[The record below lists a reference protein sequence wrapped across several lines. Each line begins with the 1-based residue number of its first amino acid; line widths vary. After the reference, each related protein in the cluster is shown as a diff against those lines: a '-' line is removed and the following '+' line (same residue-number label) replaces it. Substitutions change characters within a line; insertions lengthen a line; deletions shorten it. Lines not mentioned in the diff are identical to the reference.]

1 MAIKCRL
8 CLGELDQNA
17 LNMFEVEEGKEN
29 SSISV
34 QLLEI
39 FQLEVGFVSQ
49 TRLTEIIYTFQLYY
63 NSFVSPA
70 ATKLTRMAFLH
81 LPAVRGY
88 SGIGEAIQGQDY
100 GIPLLPL
107 QPDRGA

>member
-1 MAIKCRL
+1 MSSSSALYDHHVINYLDCSEIESVAIKCRL

-17 LNMFEVEEGKEN
+17 VNMFDGKDN

-49 TRLTEIIYTFQLYY
+49 QRAPENKCINILF
-63 NSFVSPA
+63 
-70 ATKLTRMAFLH
+70 M
-81 LPAVRGY
+81 Y
-88 SGIGEAIQGQDY
+88 S
-100 GIPLLPL
+100 L
-107 QPDRGA
+107 